1 MVPFSRC
8 YRTGDREKGDR
19 LAVQRLT
26 IQRLTIQRLTVQRL
40 RDIVTVNFEVR
51 STCRVVPPRMR
62 SRVGL

>member
-19 LAVQRLT
+19 LAV
-26 IQRLTIQRLTVQRL
+26 QRLTIQRLTVQRL